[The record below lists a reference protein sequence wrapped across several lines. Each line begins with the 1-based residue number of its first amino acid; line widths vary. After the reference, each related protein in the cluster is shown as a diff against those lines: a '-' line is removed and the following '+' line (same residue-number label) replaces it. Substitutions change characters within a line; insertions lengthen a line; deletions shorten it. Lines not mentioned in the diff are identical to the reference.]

1 MTHTYEITNLGA
13 STESVTLE
21 VAPKSSLG
29 GPNISTDPK
38 TGEISATY
46 PIAAGDAQYPSSI
59 TFKAMLLQPKNGTPV
74 KKLSVI
80 FRTWA
85 TDYSSVTDE
94 TSYREVTTTMNIYL
108 PADMTIE
115 LADAKKLLGTF
126 FSFLYPSVT
135 TGTWSTAWLQ
145 DLLYGVVQVV

>member
-1 MTHTYEITNLGA
+1 MTHTYEISNLGA

-21 VAPKSSLG
+21 VAPKASFG

-46 PIAAGDAQYPSSI
+46 PISAGDPLYPS
-59 TFKAMLLQPKNGTPV
+59 TVTYKAMLLTPKNSTPV
-74 KKLSVI
+74 RKLSII
-80 FRTWA
+80 FKTDA

-94 TSYREVTTTMNIYL
+94 TEHREVTVTQNIYL

-126 FSFLYPSVT
+126 FSFLYPSVSA
-135 TGTWSTAWLQ
+135 GAWSTAYLQ